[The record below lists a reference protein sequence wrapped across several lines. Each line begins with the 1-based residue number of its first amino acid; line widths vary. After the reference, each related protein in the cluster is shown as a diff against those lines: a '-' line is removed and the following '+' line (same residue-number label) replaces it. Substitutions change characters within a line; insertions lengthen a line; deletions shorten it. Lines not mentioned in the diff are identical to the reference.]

1 MKKVLKVLSI
11 PFIIILIIILY
22 TIYLVNNNKNYLNN
36 TINNIKE
43 NYKLNEEITYLNEYN
58 HYYIFTTKTRVIVL
72 NNEYEEVL
80 NESIATIKE
89 KEDNQE
95 LIYKTNKLM
104 YEETTRDDN
113 ELIYKYYDATT
124 KEFIKETIM
133 EMQ

>member
-1 MKKVLKVLSI
+1 MKKTLKVLSI
-11 PFIIILIIILY
+11 PVIIILIIIIY
-22 TIYLVNNNKNYLNN
+22 TIYLVNNNKSYLNYMV
-36 TINNIKE
+36 NNIKE
-43 NYKLNEEITYLNEYN
+43 NYKLDEEITYLNEYN
-58 HYYIFTTKTRVIVL
+58 HYYIFTTKTKVIVL

>member
-1 MKKVLKVLSI
+1 MLVKNLY
-11 PFIIILIIILY
+11 IILIITIY

-80 NESIATIKE
+80 NESIAIIKE

>member
-1 MKKVLKVLSI
+1 MKKALKVLSI
-11 PFIIILIIILY
+11 PFIIILIITIY

-43 NYKLNEEITYLNEYN
+43 NYKLDEEITYLNEYN

-80 NESIATIKE
+80 NESIAIIKE

-95 LIYKTNKLM
+95 LIYKTNKYM

-124 KEFIKETIM
+124 KEFIKDTIM

>member
-11 PFIIILIIILY
+11 PFIIILIITIY

-36 TINNIKE
+36 IINNIKG
-43 NYKLNEEITYLNEYN
+43 NYKLDEEITYLNEYN

-80 NESIATIKE
+80 NESIAIIKE

-104 YEETTRDDN
+104 YEETTGDDN

>member
-1 MKKVLKVLSI
+1 MKKALKVLSI
-11 PFIIILIIILY
+11 PFIIILIITIY

-43 NYKLNEEITYLNEYN
+43 NYKLDEEITYLNECN

-80 NESIATIKE
+80 NESIAIIKE

>member
-1 MKKVLKVLSI
+1 MKKTFKILNI
-11 PFIIILIIILY
+11 PLIIILIITIY

-80 NESIATIKE
+80 NESIAIIKE

-95 LIYKTNKLM
+95 TTDQSTCFQM
-104 YEETTRDDN
+104 YG
-113 ELIYKYYDATT
+113 
-124 KEFIKETIM
+124 
-133 EMQ
+133 

>member
-1 MKKVLKVLSI
+1 MKKALKVLSI
-11 PFIIILIIILY
+11 PFIIILIITIY
-22 TIYLVNNNKNYLNN
+22 TIYLVNNNKNCLNN

-80 NESIATIKE
+80 NESIAIIKE

-104 YEETTRDDN
+104 YEETTRDN
-113 ELIYKYYDATT
+113 NSLIYKYYDATT
-124 KEFIKETIM
+124 KKFIKETIM

>member
-1 MKKVLKVLSI
+1 MKKALKVLSI
-11 PFIIILIIILY
+11 PFIIILIITIY

-43 NYKLNEEITYLNEYN
+43 NYKLDEEITYLNEYN

-80 NESIATIKE
+80 NESIAIIKE